1 MPGPDPNNQMEADE
15 VEVEDRVG
23 ISHPFVRCIDHG
35 SLDGLD
41 GEPSIS
47 AH

>member
-1 MPGPDPNNQMEADE
+1 MPGPDPDNQMEADE
-15 VEVEDRVG
+15 IEDKVG

-41 GEPSIS
+41 GGPSSS